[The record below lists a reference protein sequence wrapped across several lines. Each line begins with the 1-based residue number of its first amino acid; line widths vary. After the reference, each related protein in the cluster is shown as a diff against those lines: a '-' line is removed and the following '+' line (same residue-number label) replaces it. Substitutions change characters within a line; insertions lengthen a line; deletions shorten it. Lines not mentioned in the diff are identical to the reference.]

1 MPRGKEGRRAM
12 HVPPPRAVQN
22 TCRRMFS
29 SFMSRLTMPFLWQKS
44 VPMMM
49 CWKNHLHVTV
59 VWTDESV
66 NDGY

>member
-1 MPRGKEGRRAM
+1 MPKAGFQEASSLRGR
-12 HVPPPRAVQN
+12 QN

-59 VWTDESV
+59 VWT
-66 NDGY
+66 